1 MCTFFLLFFV
11 VSIAFLSVKIYSYI
25 DFFFLK
31 FLFVE
36 EFINVYLKGKTFNVI

>member
-25 DFFFLK
+25 DFFLE